1 MFYSQYA
8 TAADPTVANI
18 FILAAD
24 DAVAADDV
32 ANL

>member
-1 MFYSQYA
+1 MLYSQYG

-18 FILAAD
+18 FILAPQ
-24 DAVAADDV
+24 VPLLLTT